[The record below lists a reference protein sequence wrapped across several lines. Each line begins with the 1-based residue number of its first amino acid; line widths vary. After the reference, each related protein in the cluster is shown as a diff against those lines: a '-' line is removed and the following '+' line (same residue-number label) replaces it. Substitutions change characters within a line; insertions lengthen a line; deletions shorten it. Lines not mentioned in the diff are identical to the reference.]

1 MGIRSLHNKSLSLAR
16 LHHELSES
24 HTAMHYMQES
34 AKAKEARISK
44 VAAADLKASKTE
56 NVKMETQLHDMHAQ
70 LLLIDTEHKAAIKAV
85 QALHTAALD
94 AAADDAA
101 PLVTP
106 NPTTTAAASAAAAAA
121 ADTSD
126 PASSDGEDAHLAG
139 YDATEAAGASAR
151 KEGKMKRRQAAAEA
165 ADTVSPALSGLEAL
179 ASHLELTLGA
189 KPPPGETAVQ
199 ALDEESS
206 FLELASTLSSS
217 ASATAALSEQTAEV
231 NAQKSGLHSELQAL
245 VDATGSSTPGVQP
258 ESRLVA
264 DPPASVALAQE
275 ASERP
280 LRNVSAHSFSTHAG
294 SAENA
299 TLSAVSSSASAGAAA
314 AADQAAVA
322 TAAAAAAAGVPDSV
336 KEATTSSSQQKAKPA
351 HASSQGTWMADL
363 TASVSAMS
371 NAVHMRKQDTEAD
384 NAAAERV
391 QTALRAKQA
400 LALADAS
407 AAAPAKATAV
417 PAEVPDDQPP
427 LPHALS
433 HDQQL
438 PSNTTTDASS
448 RSEAAVISGGTAAS
462 VTQRG
467 GGGGGLPLST
477 GKRERQSAGTAK
489 LIAKP
494 HMSAA
499 AATGSAVD
507 SNVPLSAG
515 QEPRLIV
522 EPLPASAAVAAA
534 TSTDDESA
542 SDPALSWTDNDGGSG
557 DSVLEEDL
565 HALDPVV
572 VETLPALD
580 QLSVTALMQATAATA
595 QDAAESPTAG
605 AFSKDISRA
614 AAAAAADLAAAS
626 SAEAGNATR
635 AVAASVRDVRVASS
649 AAVEAAASAL
659 RARAVGHQVVVT
671 KPVVGQE
678 LPEPLTG
685 VHSQKAVLASD
696 AVQDLSIG
704 LHDLIDASHVAGL
717 VRPVAT
723 QPLREQTRVSW
734 DVMGEMLL
742 AGLGSKQGAG
752 TASRG
757 NTSTIQDPAAAAGE
771 KASGG
776 AVVGQL
782 PEARVGRTQRHGK
795 FASSTSHPNAT
806 AAAALHHAALSGGQ
820 RANTTSTGEGMEGA
834 GDGQGGSGGVTE
846 NPWTSF
852 TRSTNAREV
861 LTFLILL
868 AFAFSLVNC
877 LNNIHKMRDQEKSS
891 RLDELQVNSD
901 KVQGKFKH
909 KLAEIRKMEA
919 EVSRV
924 EQNLHQ
930 FSLNMAR
937 GETNGGNF
945 SGGISSGSA
954 AKAIATA
961 SAADSDPAD
970 DPATT
975 ATTDFIP
982 LQPTPSSSSQAGSNT
997 RSRRRRR
1004 GGNFLRGGSGKPQSI
1019 QQGGAGGEKGGG
1031 RDGGGGGCAV
1041 LVV

>member
-1 MGIRSLHNKSLSLAR
+1 MKDHEEDHEDDDFESWPVQDSPPRNQSRARTGRDAAFGNSSSAEHSSQRDQVTTALAAALTTGQRQLRGLKLSSATWACICLTLTCLVYLSLQLHNKSLSIAR

-24 HTAMHYMQES
+24 HTAMHYMEES

-565 HALDPVV
+565 HALDP
-572 VETLPALD
+572 
-580 QLSVTALMQATAATA
+580 ATAATA

-678 LPEPLTG
+678 LPEPLTR

-782 PEARVGRTQRHGK
+782 PEA
-795 FASSTSHPNAT
+795 
-806 AAAALHHAALSGGQ
+806 
-820 RANTTSTGEGMEGA
+820 
-834 GDGQGGSGGVTE
+834 GSGG
-846 NPWTSF
+846 
-852 TRSTNAREV
+852 
-861 LTFLILL
+861 L
-868 AFAFSLVNC
+868 
-877 LNNIHKMRDQEKSS
+877 
-891 RLDELQVNSD
+891 
-901 KVQGKFKH
+901 
-909 KLAEIRKMEA
+909 
-919 EVSRV
+919 
-924 EQNLHQ
+924 
-930 FSLNMAR
+930 
-937 GETNGGNF
+937 
-945 SGGISSGSA
+945 SGMG
-954 AKAIATA
+954 
-961 SAADSDPAD
+961 
-970 DPATT
+970 
-975 ATTDFIP
+975 
-982 LQPTPSSSSQAGSNT
+982 SSQA
-997 RSRRRRR
+997 RRRIRTLLRR
-1004 GGNFLRGGSGKPQSI
+1004 LRCTMQ
-1019 QQGGAGGEKGGG
+1019 
-1031 RDGGGGGCAV
+1031 R
-1041 LVV
+1041 